1 MPSADSI
8 NADLGPSEGKF
19 VDVGVVAADLEIGVV
34 RPDKSAASLGL
45 SPEVPGAAPPD
56 EEECPSLTP
65 PVGIDTVHGR
75 AAASGPEAV
84 FVLAICACADTFA
97 SAATAVVPRAE
108 SDLFLGSPDF
118 ERTLGRTSNIDMP
131 VKDRLMPGSGAAKA
145 GLSSIVNRAA
155 LGAPDTDSTLSAAV

>member
-8 NADLGPSEGKF
+8 DADLGPSEGKA

-34 RPDKSAASLGL
+34 RPDNRAASLGL

-75 AAASGPEAV
+75 AAASATGPEAV
-84 FVLAICACADTFA
+84 FALAICA
-97 SAATAVVPRAE
+97 
-108 SDLFLGSPDF
+108 
-118 ERTLGRTSNIDMP
+118 
-131 VKDRLMPGSGAAKA
+131 
-145 GLSSIVNRAA
+145 
-155 LGAPDTDSTLSAAV
+155 